1 MTNEAG
7 FIARYPADKL
17 LPGNA
22 SDSGDDS
29 AGRNFF
35 FAIELEGG
43 ELRKFQK
50 GRPGIKE
57 SVDTIAGDEF
67 ALKSIRSSIFSQIHL
82 VRHRDRVPL

>member
-1 MTNEAG
+1 MTNVAG
-7 FIARYPADKL
+7 LTARFPADRP

-67 ALKSIRSSIFSQIHL
+67 ALKSQRSSNQELIST
-82 VRHRDRVPL
+82 